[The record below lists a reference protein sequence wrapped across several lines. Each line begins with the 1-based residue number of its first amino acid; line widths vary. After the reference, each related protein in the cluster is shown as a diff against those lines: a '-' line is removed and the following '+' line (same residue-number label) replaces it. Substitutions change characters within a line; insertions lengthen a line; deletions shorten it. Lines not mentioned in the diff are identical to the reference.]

1 MTALDLIQGLSQALY
16 VLVFVLA
23 TWRYLRDPTPAHLDM
38 ALFFAILAFF
48 VVETRI
54 VALLGVTA
62 PLWFTDILI
71 VTILALPYILLRLV
85 DDFTNVP
92 PLLKR
97 ATEIALVG
105 LSLVFI
111 GLYQP
116 PAPLPPPYTIALI
129 AYMAVISLYGGAA
142 FILASRRSEG
152 VTRRRMQ
159 SISLGAILFAVEIV
173 TSGAAS
179 LFAEPDRTL
188 LSGIGQVLG
197 LLSAIAF
204 FVGFTPPPFLRRAWQ
219 APELRDL
226 LIRAASLPR
235 LPTTLDIVRE
245 LERGAAGA
253 TGARARIG
261 LWQEDEAVIRFWP
274 DNSEPQDIPP
284 GQHIA
289 GRAFEQQRTLFSAD
303 PIKDDPQGAEGYRRN
318 RVGAVVGAPITAGG
332 RRLGVL
338 VLYAERPP
346 IFAGSDREVTQLLA
360 DQAAVILESRALI
373 DHASRVRAREE
384 ATRMK
389 EDFLSAA
396 AHDLKTPLTTV
407 VAQAQFLERK
417 AQRDPSAPSDVQG
430 LQRIVRE
437 AQRLAALVTD
447 LLDAA
452 RLEQGRLVVEREP
465 VDLGALVSEVVKRQ
479 HAGRHST
486 ELDVRGVVVGTVDRR
501 RIEQL
506 VENLIENAKK
516 YSPEATPVDVT
527 VWQTNGEAHIAV
539 RDHGIGIPP
548 GDLPRIFERFSRAS
562 NVDDRKFH
570 GMGLGLYICRGI
582 VEEHGGRIWAESEL
596 GKGSTFHVALPLSE
610 GEGRRL
616 N

>member
-97 ATEIALVG
+97 ATEIALIG
-105 LSLVFI
+105 LALVFI

-129 AYMAVISLYGGAA
+129 AYMAVISLYSGAA

-159 SISLGAILFAVEIV
+159 SVSLGAILFAVQIV
-173 TSGAAS
+173 TAGAAS

-188 LSGIGQVLG
+188 LAGIGQVLG
-197 LLSAIAF
+197 LLSALAF

-226 LIRAASLPR
+226 LTRAASLPR
-235 LPTTLDIVRE
+235 LPTTIDIVRE

-253 TGARARIG
+253 TGASARIG

-274 DNSEPQDIPP
+274 DNSEPSDIAP

-303 PIKDDPQGAEGYRRN
+303 PIKDDPQGAERYRRN
-318 RVGAVVGAPITAGG
+318 RVGAVIGAPITAGG

-346 IFAGSDREVTQLLA
+346 IFAASDREVTQLLA

-452 RLEQGRLVVEREP
+452 RLEQGRL
-465 VDLGALVSEVVKRQ
+465 
-479 HAGRHST
+479 
-486 ELDVRGVVVGTVDRR
+486 
-501 RIEQL
+501 
-506 VENLIENAKK
+506 
-516 YSPEATPVDVT
+516 
-527 VWQTNGEAHIAV
+527 
-539 RDHGIGIPP
+539 
-548 GDLPRIFERFSRAS
+548 
-562 NVDDRKFH
+562 
-570 GMGLGLYICRGI
+570 
-582 VEEHGGRIWAESEL
+582 
-596 GKGSTFHVALPLSE
+596 
-610 GEGRRL
+610 
-616 N
+616 